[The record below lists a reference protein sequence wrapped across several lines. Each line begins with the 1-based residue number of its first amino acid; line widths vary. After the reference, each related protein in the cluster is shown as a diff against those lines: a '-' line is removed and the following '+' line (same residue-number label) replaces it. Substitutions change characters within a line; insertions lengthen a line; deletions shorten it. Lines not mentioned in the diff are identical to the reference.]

1 MSYQPRVTLG
11 IATYRRHDYL
21 AEAIDSCLKQ
31 TYDDLEVLVVVD
43 GPGTPEIDAILD
55 ARADNPQLRVVRHP
69 ENRGIAEAYNTFIDE
84 GRGELIAMLGDDDV
98 SMPDRIARQVAVF
111 DEHPDTIVVHGNA
124 MVIDANGVQRGANPT
139 GDMPPAELLRHLVRV
154 HNTLID
160 PSRMVHRRAYDLA
173 GRYRAEY
180 TLAQDFDFWLRAMLV
195 GRFRHVGGAPLIKL
209 RRHDD
214 NFSHESQRAIEVE
227 QVEMALTDLLSRAPL
242 QQLVPELD
250 WPVIDPRAGE
260 RRAFEILADA
270 FEKRGLPLPRLAAR
284 MRELAAA
291 VAEPDP
297 PRRDRGKLLMTSYG
311 FNDSGGGTTIP
322 RVAAKELVRRGWDVT
337 VFHAATG
344 TLPDAGPYAVR
355 QWEEDG
361 VRLVG
366 VFNRPHGLWD
376 LQNPRRELDDP
387 AITAAFAA
395 TVDTFQ
401 PDVAHVHNLHN
412 MGAELLD
419 VLGSRGVRTYF
430 TTHNYWLV
438 CPRAYLFQ
446 SDLTL
451 CDGPAGGDACA
462 TCIGHDDVT
471 GYQARLDGIRDRF
484 SRNVEACMTVSH
496 AVRRVLLGQGYDPG
510 QLDVVRQCVPAQ
522 DEAWQRVGRDR
533 VPGRV
538 DGKALI
544 VGFFGSVYGHKGA
557 HLLVQ
562 AAQQTEHEVRIQIH
576 GEMPIQTFR
585 QLQALDKRRV
595 VELCGPFSPSGLPD
609 LLAGVDAAALPSVW
623 WDCAPLTAGECLAA
637 RVPVLAPRMGGLA
650 ECIEDGV
657 DGLAFDGG
665 DIDGLAAAMDRLA
678 SEAGLLETLQ
688 SQIQAP
694 RGFGNWVD
702 ELERYYAGERPG
714 RVLGAGPTR
723 TAVRWV
729 GDQDRS
735 TSLARI
741 NREVC
746 AQLEADQNFAVE
758 RCSLDGGRL
767 QVPLPHPADVE
778 VRHQWPPNLARTAAG
793 RLALIQPWEWGS
805 IPKAW
810 LEPLKSMVDE
820 LWVPSEFVRSMY
832 VEGGVDP
839 AKVKVVP
846 NGVDLD
852 QFTPEGPSHPVEGI
866 PAGALCFL
874 FVGGVIQRK
883 GPDVLLAA
891 WRKAFAGR
899 TDVALIIK
907 DFGADGI
914 YRSGDRTPIADAI
927 ADPQTAPIVHLN
939 ADLSDAEVAA
949 LYRSADVLVH
959 PYRGEGFAM
968 PVLEAMAS
976 GLPTIVTG
984 GGPTD
989 EFCPPEAGWRIASER
1004 VDRGI
1009 TTIDTLEMTAS
1020 VWDLEPSIDDLA
1032 ALLVHVASDRDEIA
1046 RRGAAARAAAQPY
1059 SWQAVGEQYA
1069 ERIRDLARRA
1079 PLATATPSAEEL
1091 ELEPD
1096 GPAPQI
1102 LAVPAWRGDD
1112 RLGELLLAWQ
1122 HSGSSGTLVL
1132 LADPAVDGTGE
1143 ELEARATQAAADA
1156 GADLSACPDIAI
1168 RYETPYPG
1176 RDAALIAQCDGYVP
1190 LHDGAPGF
1198 ARLARAAQL
1207 PVLTPD
1213 LDGLRLITTRDQR
1226 TDTATTTTGLA
1237 A

>member
-1 MSYQPRVTLG
+1 MSEKPRVTLG

-21 AEAIDSCLKQ
+21 AEAIDSCLNQ
-31 TYDDLEVLVVVD
+31 TYEDLEVLVVVD
-43 GPGTPEIDAILD
+43 GPGTPEIDAILET
-55 ARADNPQLRVVRHP
+55 RAGNPKLRVVRHP

-98 SMPDRIARQVAVF
+98 SMPDRVARQVAVF
-111 DEHPDTIVVHGNA
+111 DEHPDTIVVHGDA
-124 MVIDANGVQRGANPT
+124 MIIDEKGVQRGKSPSA
-139 GDMPPAELLRHLVRV
+139 DMPPAELLRHLVRV

-160 PSRMVHRRAYDLA
+160 PSRMVHRRTYELA
-173 GRYRAEY
+173 GRYRAQF

-195 GRFRHVGGAPLIKL
+195 GRFRHIGGEPLIKL
-209 RRHDD
+209 RRHGD
-214 NFSHESQRAIEVE
+214 NFSDESNRKLEIE
-227 QVEMALTDLLSRAPL
+227 QVEMALTDLIERVPL
-242 QQLVPELD
+242 RQLVPELD
-250 WPVIDPRAGE
+250 WPVIDARAGE
-260 RRAFEILADA
+260 RRAFEILANA
-270 FEKRGLPLPRLAAR
+270 FEHRGLPLPNLAAQ
-284 MRELAAA
+284 MRDLAAA

-297 PRRDRGKLLMTSYG
+297 PRRDRGRLLMTSYG

-344 TLPDAGPYAVR
+344 TLADAGPYAVR
-355 QWEEDG
+355 EWEDDG

-376 LQNPRRELDDP
+376 LQNPWREIDDP

-395 TVDTFQ
+395 TVDKVQ

-412 MGAELLD
+412 MGAALLD
-419 VLGSRGVRTYF
+419 VLGARGVRTYF

-446 SDLTL
+446 SDLSL

-462 TCIGHDDVT
+462 TCIGHQDVA

-484 SRNVEACMTVSH
+484 SRSVEACMTVSH
-496 AVRRVLLGQGYDPG
+496 AVRRVLLGQGYEAD

-522 DEAWQRVGRDR
+522 DETWERVGQDR

-538 DGKALI
+538 NDDHLI

-562 AAQQTEHEVRIQIH
+562 AAQQTKHKVRVQIH
-576 GEMPIQTFR
+576 GEIPPQVFL

-609 LLAGVDAAALPSVW
+609 LLAGVDAAALPSIW

-665 DIDGLAAAMDRLA
+665 DIDGLAAVMDRLA

-688 SQIQAP
+688 SQIEAP
-694 RGFGNWVD
+694 RGFGNWID

-714 RVLGAGPTR
+714 RVVGAGPTR

-729 GDQDRS
+729 GDQNRG

-746 AQLEADQNFAVE
+746 TQLEADPDFAIE
-758 RCSLDGGRL
+758 RSALEGGRL

-778 VRHQWPPNLARTAAG
+778 VRHQWPPNFARTAAG

-810 LEPLKSMVDE
+810 LEPLERLVDE
-820 LWVPSEFVRSMY
+820 LWVPSEYVRSMY
-832 VEGGVDP
+832 VDGGVDQ

-846 NGVDLD
+846 NGVDLE
-852 QFTPEGPSHPVEGI
+852 QFTPDGAAYPVDGVPE
-866 PAGALCFL
+866 GALRFL
-874 FVGGVIQRK
+874 FVGGVITRK

-927 ADPQTAPIVHLN
+927 ADPQTAPVVHLN
-939 ADLSDAEVAA
+939 ADLSDDEVAA

-1004 VDRGI
+1004 VQRGI
-1009 TTIDTLEMTAS
+1009 TQIDHLEMTAS
-1020 VWDLEPSIDDLA
+1020 VWDLEPDVDDLA
-1032 ALLVHVASDRDEIA
+1032 ALLVQVAADRDEIA
-1046 RRGAAARAAAQPY
+1046 RRGAAARVAAQPY
-1059 SWQAVGEQYA
+1059 SWHAVGAQYA
-1069 ERIRDLARRA
+1069 ERLRALAQRA
-1079 PLATATPSAEEL
+1079 PRAAATLAAEDL
-1091 ELEPD
+1091 ELEAE
-1096 GPAPQI
+1096 GNAPRV
-1102 LAVPAWRGDD
+1102 LAAPAWRSDD

-1122 HSGSSGTLVL
+1122 HSGSPGTLIL
-1132 LADPAVDGTGE
+1132 LADPKTDGTGE
-1143 ELEARATQAAADA
+1143 ELEARAVQAAADA

-1168 RYETPYPG
+1168 RYESPYPG
-1176 RDAALIAQCDGYVP
+1176 RDGALIAQCDAYVP

-1198 ARLARAAQL
+1198 ARLAQAAGL
-1207 PVLTPD
+1207 PLLEPD
-1213 LDGLRLITTRDQR
+1213 LAGLPLS
-1226 TDTATTTTGLA
+1226 TAIESQPRGIA